1 MIVRSAAWATGLAL
15 FAVST
20 SALAQC
26 PPISPDPLTVM
37 SFDEFR
43 SLSEEYPTHRGEYE
57 TTAEFSARREAVSSR
72 MPHSA
77 WVNVPL
83 DLEYV
88 TYSADAQ
95 VFEVQKWAV
104 ANRNL
109 NYPAIFQ
116 GAGVSFPAA
125 YDNFHLVLPS
135 EVVSRD
141 SYIGENA
148 YGARREVTR
157 LSSVTRA
164 IFERPARRGE
174 AIFPRLGNEA
184 AFRVPVPAAVA
195 PEYKHKLR
203 AAALLQPLEPYHVD
217 ASDQTRVT
225 MTGARDEAVAYRI
238 VFADIRC
245 IAITDDRNI
254 PLQSRATN

>member
-1 MIVRSAAWATGLAL
+1 
-15 FAVST
+15 
-20 SALAQC
+20 
-26 PPISPDPLTVM
+26 M

-57 TTAEFSARREAVSSR
+57 TTAEFSARREAVASR
-72 MPHSA
+72 MPRSA

-135 EVVSRD
+135 EVLSRD

-148 YGARREVTR
+148 YGANRDAADVGKHDPVGHS
-157 LSSVTRA
+157 LIARA
-164 IFERPARRGE
+164 GHGHPSLVRG
-174 AIFPRLGNEA
+174 IDVVGL
-184 AFRVPVPAAVA
+184 
-195 PEYKHKLR
+195 
-203 AAALLQPLEPYHVD
+203 
-217 ASDQTRVT
+217 
-225 MTGARDEAVAYRI
+225 
-238 VFADIRC
+238 
-245 IAITDDRNI
+245 
-254 PLQSRATN
+254 